1 MPRFFALSPNSP
13 RASLSSNPATLSARS
28 SRRPTPD
35 LAASAEALRAR
46 LGPAAILSST
56 SSTASLGPA
65 AASRSASV
73 DVQAPAP
80 QLSLGLGDL
89 SLGGLDDALLAL
101 HLDNVEDTS
110 SWNPPAFYGQDS
122 AREAPMRP
130 STSSARPSADRVSS
144 PRTSP
149 VLRSPLPFPTLP
161 PLSPLPPSP
170 FPAAAPVSSPRRT
183 RREPSPVVRA
193 RNITQPRS
201 MSSDLPSPRR
211 PAAPAADAPPRLSR
225 QRSQSENAAS
235 IASDLDRLALQL
247 SLGFSDPPALHLA
260 LPNAPPPRTRS
271 PAPPATRTSTSTRP
285 LEAPI
290 PLALPLLDL
299 ALPLSPPPPLTPQL
313 ADRRADSG
321 SDVADARPPSRPR
334 IFLRPPIDHPART
347 SASAPPLSNTS
358 DPRDLPVLPTL
369 APRLSDAG
377 DAERRPSI
385 RVPQVRPRDRAP
397 PPTRPSLDPDA
408 TSPPAPPVSRPSVS
422 TTPAPLPLELP
433 HLDTDLVR
441 RRQSRLLAP
450 VAAGDSGAPAISDMD
465 DFDDGDSIA
474 RDVRILA
481 RDPAPPYR
489 DPAAPFL
496 LELDAYGRPRTTPTL
511 VPDLD
516 VTQAIISL
524 MQLHYIPPA
533 AGGGAAAAAPSRRSV
548 HLPTLLAQAA
558 APAPG
563 MDDTAGNAWTLLGHE
578 SVKDKAYVCFNG
590 SHLAT
595 LVLGD
600 PERRAPTES
609 SAEPAAESS
618 MPMASVLPLIPRG
631 GFLFE
636 HLSLDQKPTKPA
648 EPEVTFYLAVENRT
662 ISMSPTERAC
672 ARQIIDY
679 VNAERAR
686 LGFPDAPG
694 PAPPL
699 DADDGST
706 LVGANASPRHALRP
720 APRDASLHISIP
732 RHMQPLTGNAPQ
744 TPPPNYDDLD
754 GPGGSRSPP
763 WRRRSRGRRIEAMAG
778 PRQVARSASRRSSV
792 YSRRSTASSV
802 TGGGSPRPRARSPVA
817 SAVQEH
823 RRSMP
828 PPARWSMVETAA
840 EPMHLVSAADGV
852 EGDSGEAGTL
862 RPWVVS
868 SFSDVG
874 VSTDAPGEPAPA
886 PTRRDVDLRVAPW
899 EAVMPPMPMPMPP
912 VPPVPAE
919 DAVALDATAGA
930 PRDRTSRA
938 FMPARSPFRA
948 PATLSGAAA
957 DDTSA
962 LSPMLSP
969 LSLSGTFPSSVP
981 QTTRAFSPSPRPRA
995 DVPLHRTASPPGRRG
1010 TNTAPTPRGAS
1021 KFFRRMLSVLE
1032 GASPPPPPPPAAA
1045 PAPAAPASD
1054 ADPVPAAPLL
1064 PALDVGEP
1072 LLHVDTTLHVDAAHL
1087 LRARALPVPPIPRPG
1102 TPSDLASPGAWSLNG
1117 STVVSAA
1124 AMSGVQP
1131 AARPSVS
1138 SVGRR

>member
-56 SSTASLGPA
+56 SSTASLAPA

-73 DVQAPAP
+73 DVLAPAP

-101 HLDNVEDTS
+101 HLDNEDTP
-110 SWNPPAFYGQDS
+110 SWNPPAFYGQD
-122 AREAPMRP
+122 AVEAPMRP
-130 STSSARPSADRVSS
+130 STSSARPSADHRVSS

-170 FPAAAPVSSPRRT
+170 FPAVAPVSSPRRT
-183 RREPSPVVRA
+183 RREPSPAVRA
-193 RNITQPRS
+193 RNVPQQPRS
-201 MSSDLPSPRR
+201 MSSDLTPPRR
-211 PAAPAADAPPRLSR
+211 TAAPAADAPPRLSR

-260 LPNAPPPRTRS
+260 LPNAPPSRTRS
-271 PAPPATRTSTSTRP
+271 PAPPTTRTSTSTRP
-285 LEAPI
+285 VEAPI

-299 ALPLSPPPPLTPQL
+299 TLQLSPPPPLTPQL
-313 ADRRADSG
+313 ADRRTDSG

-334 IFLRPPIDHPART
+334 MFLRPPIDHPART

-369 APRLSDAG
+369 APRLSEAG

-408 TSPPAPPVSRPSVS
+408 TSPPPPVSRPSVS

-441 RRQSRLLAP
+441 RRQSRFLAP
-450 VAAGDSGAPAISDMD
+450 AAAGDSGAPAISDMD

-533 AGGGAAAAAPSRRSV
+533 AGGATAAAPSRRSV

-563 MDDTAGNAWTLLGHE
+563 IDESAGGNAWTLLGHE

-600 PERRAPTES
+600 PERRAPAES
-609 SAEPAAESS
+609 VESAAESS
-618 MPMASVLPLIPRG
+618 MPMASVLPLIPRS

-636 HLSLDQKPTKPA
+636 QLSLDQKPAKPA
-648 EPEVTFYLAVENRT
+648 EPIVTFYLAVENRT

-672 ARQIIDY
+672 ARQIIEY

-706 LVGANASPRHALRP
+706 LVSANATSPRRALRP

-732 RHMQPLTGNAPQ
+732 RHMLSGTNTGAPQ

-792 YSRRSTASSV
+792 YSRRSTTSSM
-802 TGGGSPRPRARSPVA
+802 TGGGAPGSPRPHARSPVA
-817 SAVQEH
+817 AAIQEH

-840 EPMHLVSAADGV
+840 EPMHLPSAADGV
-852 EGDSGEAGTL
+852 EGAEEAMV

-874 VSTDAPGEPAPA
+874 VATDAPGEPAPA

-899 EAVMPPMPMPMPP
+899 EAIMPPPMPMPP
-912 VPPVPAE
+912 VSPIPADE
-919 DAVALDATAGA
+919 AVAIDATTGA

-938 FMPARSPFRA
+938 FMPAARSPFRA
-948 PATLSGAAA
+948 PATLSGTGAG

-1010 TNTAPTPRGAS
+1010 TNGTAPTPRGAS

-1032 GASPPPPPPPAAA
+1032 GASPPPPPAAA
-1045 PAPAAPASD
+1045 PAPAAPA
-1054 ADPVPAAPLL
+1054 ARLRNRVPMVPWC
-1064 PALDVGEP
+1064 PCCRHPMWGEP
-1072 LLHVDTTLHVDAAHL
+1072 AVAWWNPNECTFDPGA
-1087 LRARALPVPPIPRPG
+1087 PG

-1117 STVVSAA
+1117 STVVRSRGAA
-1124 AMSGVQP
+1124 ASGVS
-1131 AARPSVS
+1131 AARPTVS